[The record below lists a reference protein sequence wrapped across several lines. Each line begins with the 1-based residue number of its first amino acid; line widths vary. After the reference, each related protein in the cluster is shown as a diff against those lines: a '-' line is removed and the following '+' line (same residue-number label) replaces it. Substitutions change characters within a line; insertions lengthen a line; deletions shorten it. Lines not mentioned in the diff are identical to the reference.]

1 MHSEMGHSALLG
13 GMGSIFIHKHTVWL
27 FVDFYRGPVWTFME
41 SGCIALLVER
51 ERMFTYTNLALGCLW
66 CCAQKGALLLCS
78 GKRTFSSTSLVRN
91 ALWSCAWK
99 EASLLDKE
107 RE

>member
-1 MHSEMGHSALLG
+1 MHSEMGHSTLLG

-51 ERMFTYTNLALGCLW
+51 ENVYLHKPSTWLFVVLCTERGTVAL
-66 CCAQKGALLLCS
+66 
-78 GKRTFSSTSLVRN
+78 F
-91 ALWSCAWK
+91 
-99 EASLLDKE
+99 
-107 RE
+107 REENVFVNKPSA